1 MEKAKIIIS
10 LIVIIA
16 VVLIFG
22 YSINKD
28 KNVYTTSGNKT
39 SSTSSSNNET
49 KDNDETEENVEYL
62 TGKHYIKIKVKN
74 YGTMQL
80 ELDADIA
87 PITVTNFINLV
98 NEKFYDGLTFHR
110 IIEGF
115 MVQGGDPEGTGFGGS
130 ENKIKGEFLANGIKN
145 SISHKRGVISMAR
158 SASYNSA
165 SSQFFIVH
173 EDSQESL
180 DGLYAAFGHVTSGIE
195 VIDKLVKVKVEDDN
209 GTVLPEN
216 QPKIEYIKVIKK

>member
-28 KNVYTTSGNKT
+28 KYVYTNKT
-39 SSTSSSNNET
+39 SSNKTEEKNNET
-49 KDNDETEENVEYL
+49 EEEDIEYL
-62 TGKHYIKIKVKN
+62 TGKHYIEIKVKK

-80 ELDADIA
+80 ELDADVA

-130 ENKIKGEFLANGIKN
+130 ENKIKGEFLANGIRN

-158 SASYNSA
+158 STSYNSA

-195 VIDKLVKVKVEDDN
+195 VIDKLVKVKVEDSN
-209 GTVLPEN
+209 GTVLAEN

>member
-62 TGKHYIKIKVKN
+62 TGKHYIEMKVKN

-110 IIEGF
+110 IIE
-115 MVQGGDPEGTGFGGS
+115 GFGGS